1 MTEKRTVLITGCS
14 SGGIGSA
21 LAKEL
26 YSQGFRVFAT
36 SRRLESMEE
45 LSALRIETLTLDVTD
60 VDAIRNTRDEVAGR
74 TGGKLDVLVNNAN
87 IPAAYPVA
95 ATDMDMSAVRAL
107 FEINVFAPIIMVQ
120 EIIQLLISSGKGRV
134 VNIGSMCGIMPV
146 PFSAAYNTSKAALHS
161 FGDTLRV
168 ELAQAPGLFYSI
180 KHLEVITGGVKSN
193 IDKPNTIPADSLYKE
208 MEEVYQAKRVGR
220 SQSTY
225 EYLQSLS
232 YARIVV
238 VEVMWAKPRAWI
250 WAGSNSLL
258 CWFIDTFLPR
268 AVFDWLLSKIC
279 GFQKFSVQIRS
290 VKDKNM

>member
-21 LAKEL
+21 LAKEF

-74 TGGKLDVLVNNAN
+74 TGGKLDVL
-87 IPAAYPVA
+87 PTAYPVA

-107 FEINVFAPIIMVQ
+107 FVINVFAPMIMVQ
-120 EIIQLLISSGKGRV
+120 EFIQLLMSSGKGRI

-161 FGDTLRV
+161 LGDTLRV
-168 ELAQAPGLFYSI
+168 ELAPF
-180 KHLEVITGGVKSN
+180 E
-193 IDKPNTIPADSLYKE
+193 
-208 MEEVYQAKRVGR
+208 
-220 SQSTY
+220 
-225 EYLQSLS
+225 
-232 YARIVV
+232 
-238 VEVMWAKPRAWI
+238 
-250 WAGSNSLL
+250 
-258 CWFIDTFLPR
+258 
-268 AVFDWLLSKIC
+268 
-279 GFQKFSVQIRS
+279 
-290 VKDKNM
+290 